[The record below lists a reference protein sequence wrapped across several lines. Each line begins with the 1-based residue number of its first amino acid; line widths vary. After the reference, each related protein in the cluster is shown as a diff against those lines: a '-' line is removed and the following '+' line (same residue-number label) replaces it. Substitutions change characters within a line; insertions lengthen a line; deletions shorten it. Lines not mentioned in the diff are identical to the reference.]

1 MLKRII
7 GLASSSSNIYK
18 VINDNSNYYK
28 SMIIDAMR
36 INYDYSS
43 KCLCFNEEPN
53 IDATKVFTF

>member
-7 GLASSSSNIYK
+7 GSASSYRNIYK

-28 SMIIDAMR
+28 SMIIDVMR
-36 INYDYSS
+36 INYGYSS

-53 IDATKVFTF
+53 IDTTKVFTF